1 MTKSTSIN
9 LFNTLLLGAEIF
21 IPVIH
26 CYYSFIPTCIIIS
39 FQVQTVD
46 AEEVEVRFQRKS
58 GSCYVWPDI
67 DDTSVIGHEDVMS
80 VLPVPDIDGRG
91 RHSFPQTQ

>member
-1 MTKSTSIN
+1 M
-9 LFNTLLLGAEIF
+9 
-21 IPVIH
+21 
-26 CYYSFIPTCIIIS
+26 IS

-46 AEEVEVRFQRKS
+46 AEEVEVRFLRKS

-91 RHSFPQTQ
+91 RHSFPQTWVEIEKELKLSCIVVLCTVIFFFKFSIKNFS